1 MRLRQDTPA
10 HVEQLLLA
18 SWNPSLH
25 KLSLA
30 KPRAFQTPWGRPE
43 MASER
48 AQHLGPSWIWRG
60 VEKKR
65 GTSTPLY
72 LVKSCFE
79 GPRI

>member
-1 MRLRQDTPA
+1 MRLRQDTSA

-25 KLSLA
+25 KVSLA
-30 KPRAFQTPWGRPE
+30 KPKAFQTPWGQ
-43 MASER
+43 ASDGPKR
-48 AQHLGPSWIWRG
+48 ALCLGPSWIWRG

-65 GTSTPLY
+65 GTSTHLY
-72 LVKSCFE
+72 LVKSSCE